1 MFRVF
6 IAVVPGFP
14 SPNYATMQL
23 YVHSLDMERI
33 LPLYQLVLYQ
43 LVLYQL
49 LLYQLVLYQLVHP
62 ELGQLI

>member
-43 LVLYQL
+43 LV
-49 LLYQLVLYQLVHP
+49 HP

>member
-6 IAVVPGFP
+6 IAVVPGFS

-43 LVLYQL
+43 LV
-49 LLYQLVLYQLVHP
+49 HP
-62 ELGQLI
+62 ELGQLIWALKRCG